1 MLSKR
6 LLIIFFWRWWPFC
19 HFNLNAVSI
28 RGRPGHICIA
38 TTTILEKRN
47 KSYTTICRMLKIAE
61 AIFFYLFP
69 RLDHNIV
76 VSTMTKENSTN
87 TDSWLWFNTLN
98 TIFGVILKN
107 NQSVDLKHFFVVVV
121 RVGGGQV
128 GEGSEKLEKQYILV
142 FLMAI
147 TRKHWYLSQPDYKYV
162 WFYRQPELFKL
173 ELNHSLPCCHL
184 RHHKCNV

>member
-1 MLSKR
+1 M
-6 LLIIFFWRWWPFC
+6 
-19 HFNLNAVSI
+19 SI

-38 TTTILEKRN
+38 TTTILEKKKRN
-47 KSYTTICRMLKIAE
+47 KSYTTICRMLNNTE
-61 AIFFYLFP
+61 ASFFTFFP
-69 RLDHNIV
+69 RLDHIV
-76 VSTMTKENSTN
+76 VSTMTKEKSTN
-87 TDSWLWFNTLN
+87 TDSWLWFNALN

-121 RVGGGQV
+121 RVGGGQF

-142 FLMAI
+142 LFLMAI